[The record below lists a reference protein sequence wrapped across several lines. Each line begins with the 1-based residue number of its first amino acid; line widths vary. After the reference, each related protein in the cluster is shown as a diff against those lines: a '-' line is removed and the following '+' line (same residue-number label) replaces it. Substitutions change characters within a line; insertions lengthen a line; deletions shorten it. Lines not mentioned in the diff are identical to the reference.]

1 MSKNVATSPH
11 GSNGENSVK
20 EACVRKAMEVIA
32 EKGLEGLSLR
42 AVARALGISHQAPY
56 KHFPSRDHLLA
67 EVTRRCLID
76 FAQALRTSGA
86 NDEGDALPPQ
96 QAMRKLGET
105 YIRYALE
112 NPLAYRLMFST
123 PWPKAARELDL
134 SRDARAAFDILVER
148 ISRLKP
154 DTEGTTLRADALF
167 IWTAIH
173 GIAGAIESNAMQY
186 LDFDAGEIEQA
197 LGHAMTLIDSAVF
210 GAQQSETER

>member
-1 MSKNVATSPH
+1 MSKEVAISP
-11 GSNGENSVK
+11 SASTGESSVK

-67 EVTRRCLID
+67 EVIRRCLID
-76 FAQALRTSGA
+76 FALALRASGT
-86 NDEGDALPPQ
+86 NDEGDALPAQ
-96 QAMRKLGET
+96 KALRKLGET
-105 YIRYALE
+105 YIQYALK

-123 PWPKAARELDL
+123 PWPEAAGELDV
-134 SRDARAAFDILVER
+134 SRDARAAFDILVDR
-148 ISRLKP
+148 ISQLKT
-154 DTEGTTLRADALF
+154 DTKGTILRADALF

-186 LDFDAGEIEQA
+186 LDFDPGETEQA
-197 LGHAMTLIDSAVF
+197 LGHAMTLMDLAVF
-210 GAQQSETER
+210 GPEQPEIEQ